1 MNYEESI
8 EWLNTIPLSF
18 DRNNKNYEFKL
29 DGIKAFLSHLD
40 NPHSKLK
47 IIHVGGTNGKG
58 STCSIISSILQ
69 ESGYKIGAFTS
80 PHIKDYRERIRI
92 GKNFIEKDFILEFIR
107 YNNLKIEELGLT
119 YFEISFAMAVDCL
132 LYTSPSPR
140 D

>member
-47 IIHVGGTNGKG
+47 IIHVGGT
-58 STCSIISSILQ
+58 
-69 ESGYKIGAFTS
+69 
-80 PHIKDYRERIRI
+80 
-92 GKNFIEKDFILEFIR
+92 
-107 YNNLKIEELGLT
+107 
-119 YFEISFAMAVDCL
+119 CL

-140 D
+140 DRQKSRMPSSA